1 MLAFL
6 AVSILPCA
14 GSRETATEDVFV
26 PPEITTRTLE
36 NGLTVLVQ
44 EQHEQQ
50 LVALE
55 IVVKTGSVFEQEW
68 QGSGIAHLVE
78 HMLFKGHAE
87 SIEQEIRA
95 LGGSLNG
102 YTAHQ
107 ITGYT
112 LVLPSRHFSHGLS
125 LLAEMFKNPVFDEQ
139 DLSKEKNVILS
150 EIKMNRD
157 DPERFA
163 HDVFWKQAYA
173 SAPYNLPVIGLEPLL
188 MQIHRDEV
196 AAFYRRWYV
205 PNNMVLSIAGDV
217 TAQTALPEVSRVFGG
232 LSMKPFPQA
241 LLPVNAPLLGRH
253 DYEEQYPGQT
263 AFMIVGFPSVA
274 LTEPDAPV
282 LDIIAALMGRGESSR
297 LYKRLVKDEKLVYGV
312 SASNYTPG
320 FRGIFSVQCVLE
332 PGDKLKVLEELFA
345 AFLNLK
351 KQPVSFDELEKVKN
365 SYIAESVFQQETV
378 ESLASVMASDYV
390 YTGNPRFSRA
400 YLDAAA
406 RVKAQDVQRC
416 ARDYFSEDKC
426 VTVMLRP
433 KDAQEPE
440 APLKQTAATIT
451 TLRTLKN
458 GMRVL
463 LKKDPAFPTVSVQV
477 CIGGGT
483 RFEHNADNGLF
494 HLIST
499 MLLSG
504 TKKNKAEEIV
514 GHFERRGAH
523 IDVFSGYN
531 SYGLNAHFLN
541 KDLPSEMA
549 MIADILC
556 NSIFPEEE
564 LSLKKKIVKKNIAL
578 QNDDIFQNS
587 AQVLREHLFQD
598 YPYRLNPLGTEKTI
612 QGIFRQQLVDAHAR
626 SLRAENIVL
635 AVVGDIDEVQAL
647 RLVEKY
653 FSAIPSGK
661 APSAPVF
668 AEPVRSE
675 RAVVK
680 HVLEKKQAVVMIGF
694 QGCTVSDQDRFALEF
709 LSELLSGQGSILYER
724 IREQQGLAYT
734 LGGTAVFGL
743 DTGYWLLCVATRPEA
758 VETVTAIILEAL
770 DALRSKGVDEQTLSA
785 VKNYC
790 LGNHHIRLQ
799 SNVARSFEMGLN
811 ELYGLGADYE
821 QRFEYEMNNLSAAT
835 VQAAAEKY
843 LQPEKSVLVITQ
855 E

>member
-1 MLAFL
+1 
-6 AVSILPCA
+6 
-14 GSRETATEDVFV
+14 
-26 PPEITTRTLE
+26 
-36 NGLTVLVQ
+36 
-44 EQHEQQ
+44 
-50 LVALE
+50 
-55 IVVKTGSVFEQEW
+55 
-68 QGSGIAHLVE
+68 
-78 HMLFKGHAE
+78 
-87 SIEQEIRA
+87 
-95 LGGSLNG
+95 
-102 YTAHQ
+102 
-107 ITGYT
+107 
-112 LVLPSRHFSHGLS
+112 
-125 LLAEMFKNPVFDEQ
+125 
-139 DLSKEKNVILS
+139 
-150 EIKMNRD
+150 MNRD

-173 SAPYNLPVIGLEPLL
+173 GAPYNLPVIGLEPLL

-483 RFEHNADNGLF
+483 RFEHNADNGL
-494 HLIST
+494 
-499 MLLSG
+499 
-504 TKKNKAEEIV
+504 
-514 GHFERRGAH
+514 
-523 IDVFSGYN
+523 
-531 SYGLNAHFLN
+531 
-541 KDLPSEMA
+541 
-549 MIADILC
+549 
-556 NSIFPEEE
+556 
-564 LSLKKKIVKKNIAL
+564 
-578 QNDDIFQNS
+578 
-587 AQVLREHLFQD
+587 
-598 YPYRLNPLGTEKTI
+598 
-612 QGIFRQQLVDAHAR
+612 
-626 SLRAENIVL
+626 
-635 AVVGDIDEVQAL
+635 
-647 RLVEKY
+647 
-653 FSAIPSGK
+653 
-661 APSAPVF
+661 
-668 AEPVRSE
+668 
-675 RAVVK
+675 
-680 HVLEKKQAVVMIGF
+680 
-694 QGCTVSDQDRFALEF
+694 
-709 LSELLSGQGSILYER
+709 
-724 IREQQGLAYT
+724 
-734 LGGTAVFGL
+734 
-743 DTGYWLLCVATRPEA
+743 
-758 VETVTAIILEAL
+758 
-770 DALRSKGVDEQTLSA
+770 
-785 VKNYC
+785 
-790 LGNHHIRLQ
+790 
-799 SNVARSFEMGLN
+799 
-811 ELYGLGADYE
+811 
-821 QRFEYEMNNLSAAT
+821 
-835 VQAAAEKY
+835 
-843 LQPEKSVLVITQ
+843 
-855 E
+855 